1 MLKLSEGKRAAFSIS
16 RTIQL
21 GLVHLSVLLCLA
33 ACGSA
38 DPQIEASV
46 PALSSTASATDSP
59 APSGNQQRPPGAES
73 AVLTVSSS
81 CRAWLAIDVGQRE
94 GELEKVAEEGGYS
107 ADPTVLA
114 DTCKGD
120 PQQTLR
126 DALAAAGVPTRLDPG
141 VSCSVLERVEPD
153 SRQALLDSYA
163 EGAGYSDRRADV
175 ASFEEVCKQVG
186 LDVMGTYMEATR
198 VWARAEWTTTLGY
211 TIRLDL
217 YDLTLHPVL
226 DSVDAPPGEV
236 SIKDSSINVLGRF
249 TNITDEKRFKANRG
263 AFVWIT
269 PVWQA
274 DTAPCVNNES
284 NLPSSANYELN
295 NVVTDL
301 GFCLDETFSL
311 HPLVPEELEPDA
323 SSDFDVELY
332 MHQTGSADFG
342 LRVPDDR
349 AAEFYEQFPKPASVL
364 LWVQGDVP
372 ETRCESRSGWRVAAE
387 TTPIGCR

>member
-1 MLKLSEGKRAAFSIS
+1 M
-16 RTIQL
+16 
-21 GLVHLSVLLCLA
+21 
-33 ACGSA
+33 
-38 DPQIEASV
+38 
-46 PALSSTASATDSP
+46 
-59 APSGNQQRPPGAES
+59 
-73 AVLTVSSS
+73 LTVSSS

-163 EGAGYSDRRADV
+163 EGAGYDDRRADV

-186 LDVMGTYMEATR
+186 LDVSGTYMEAAR

-211 TIRLDL
+211 TIRFDL
-217 YDLTLHPVL
+217 HDLTLHPVL

-236 SIKDSSINVLGRF
+236 SIKDSSIQVLGRF

-263 AFVWIT
+263 AVVLIT

-274 DTAPCVNNES
+274 DTAPCVGAS
-284 NLPSSANYELN
+284 NHVLSADGELN
-295 NVVTDL
+295 IVLADL
-301 GFCLDETFSL
+301 GFCIDGKFSL
-311 HPLVPEELEPDA
+311 NLPVPEELEPDA
-323 SSDFDVELY
+323 SSDLDVEVY
-332 MHQTGSADFG
+332 MHQTMVADFG

-364 LWVQGDVP
+364 VWVQGDVP

>member
-141 VSCSVLERVEPD
+141 VSCSVLERAEPD

-163 EGAGYSDRRADV
+163 EGAGYDDRRADV

-186 LDVMGTYMEATR
+186 LDVSGAYMEAAR

-211 TIRLDL
+211 TIRFDL
-217 YDLTLHPVL
+217 HDLTLNPVL
-226 DSVDAPPGEV
+226 DSLDAPPGEV
-236 SIKDSSINVLGRF
+236 SIKDSSIQVLGRF

-263 AFVWIT
+263 AVVLIT

-274 DTAPCVNNES
+274 DTAPCVGAS
-284 NLPSSANYELN
+284 NGDELN
-295 NVVTDL
+295 NVLADL
-301 GFCLDETFSL
+301 GFCTDGKFSL
-311 HPLVPEELEPDA
+311 YLPVPEELEPDA
-323 SSDFDVELY
+323 SSDLDVEVY
-332 MHQTGSADFG
+332 MHQMMVADFG

-364 LWVQGDVP
+364 VWVQGDVP